1 MSNSEEQNQ
10 TEDSTAFNKVFKWAV
25 IVYAVIEFIVIA
37 FAVYY
42 KISR

>member
-1 MSNSEEQNQ
+1 MLNSEDQNQ
-10 TEDSTAFNKVFKWAV
+10 TEDSTAFNRLFKCAV
-25 IVYAVIEFIVIA
+25 IVYAIIEFIVIA